1 MTKHGQLIALFGLST
16 TQKFERSELDLYT
29 FYRRFGD
36 ELSNIEKN
44 NEAFIKFC
52 KSRGQG
58 ELVDP
63 GSSFTNCVLTHLSRD
78 AEVPKLPTE
87 LHIDGREVSNARMS
101 AVKHNV
107 CISTDSKSLIGQPM

>member
-1 MTKHGQLIALFGLST
+1 M

-36 ELSNIEKN
+36 ELSNVEKN

-58 ELVDP
+58 ELAD
-63 GSSFTNCVLTHLSRD
+63 R
-78 AEVPKLPTE
+78 TE
-87 LHIDGREVSNARMS
+87 WSYR
-101 AVKHNV
+101 
-107 CISTDSKSLIGQPM
+107 